1 MRPVCLVS
9 FNSIQYIERGLLLL
23 VIVASFD
30 VTLKLLVI
38 NASSSVSREQQ
49 TTPLTS
55 DEYHQL
61 ATVWRSICITL
72 GGRTVDITR

>member
-9 FNSIQYIERGLLLL
+9 FNSIRYIERGLLLL

-55 DEYHQL
+55 DEYHCEVL
-61 ATVWRSICITL
+61 LLDMLWA
-72 GGRTVDITR
+72 